1 MTKWLFVHVNSLFWE
16 EPDEEGGHIFSNA
29 KFQTKLIISFS
40 LIIVLIILSFI
51 FFLYNNI
58 FIMIKNDITHNDL
71 QLCIKISENMDT
83 YIEKIDDIT
92 KKLISNNLMKN
103 ILEEAN
109 TSPDSLSNYKRLVY
123 NRELA
128 EITSDTITLTSF
140 PLLNVYIFSEN
151 QNYIFNYNQES
162 SNLTL
167 ILDDAESNKLINEKQ
182 MVIFPANRH
191 LDGYDG
197 AETVSFVRAVFD
209 INGKKYGYVEVQ
221 DGYSGINKI
230 CNINNTGEVIV
241 INDRN
246 QVIFSNISISETG
259 SFLMEKSRDQENG
272 VFYDDDGNIYFYA
285 SSEYSGVTTFI
296 KYDSNALY
304 SSLFLLEKATYIVLG
319 IVMLVSLALVYLFS
333 RLLVKPL
340 RSLRDSVLQV
350 SYKNMGLTAEFT
362 KNDEVIMLRDAFQH
376 ILDELKVAVEKEIVS
391 SKAEAKARLMA
402 LQAQISPHFIHN
414 VLYTISISAQENRPQ
429 DVVAMCK
436 QLSDMLRYTVNS
448 RFPTVRLEEEI
459 RCTSN
464 YLSLQAKNYEDFL
477 FYEIHVQDET
487 KSVALPRLSIQP
499 FVENAIQ
506 HGFRDKKPPYKVI
519 IITAMKGH
527 RWSVSIIDNGKGIGK
542 DVAEQIYKKINDSIT
557 DISLISEEKRSSP
570 GMGGMGIINS
580 VLRLKMMYGDSFTFS
595 IGANDEGGTTVSLE
609 GDYNDE
615 LMDPGTPGGEENAQ
629 DNGRRGQ

>member
-1 MTKWLFVHVNSLFWE
+1 MIFWLFVYANGLLVRNTMRS
-16 EPDEEGGHIFSNA
+16 GHIFSNA
-29 KFQTKLIISFS
+29 KFQTKLIVSFS

-58 FIMIKNDITHNDL
+58 FIKIKNDITHNDQ

-92 KKLISNNLMKN
+92 KKLISNNVVKN

-109 TSPDSLSNYKRLVY
+109 TSPASLNSYKRLVY

-151 QNYIFNYNQES
+151 ENYVFVYNQDT
-162 SNLTL
+162 SNLSL
-167 ILDDAESNKLINEKQ
+167 ILNDPESNKLLNEKQ
-182 MVIFPANRH
+182 MVIFPVNGH
-191 LDGYDG
+191 LEGYHG
-197 AETVSFVRAVFD
+197 EETISFVRAVFD

-246 QVIFSNISISETG
+246 QIIFSNLKDSDIGNS
-259 SFLMEKSRDQENG
+259 LMEKSRDQANG
-272 VFYDDDGNIYFYA
+272 VFYDDDGNIFFYA
-285 SSEYSGVTTFI
+285 CSEYSGMTTFI
-296 KYDSNALY
+296 RYDANALY
-304 SSLFLLEKATYIVLG
+304 SSLFLLEKVTYIVLG

-333 RLLVKPL
+333 KLLVKPL

-350 SYKNMGLTAEFT
+350 SYKNMGLTADFT

-376 ILDELKVAVEKEIVS
+376 ILDELKIAVEKEIIS

-429 DVVAMCK
+429 DVVDMCK
-436 QLSDMLRYTVNS
+436 QLSDMLRYTVDS
-448 RFPTVRLEEEI
+448 RFQTVRLEDEI
-459 RCTSN
+459 KCTSN

-477 FYEIHVQDET
+477 FYEINVDEKT
-487 KSVALPRLSIQP
+487 KKVALPRLSLQP

-506 HGFRDKKPPYKVI
+506 HGFKDKTPPYKVSLV
-519 IITAMKGH
+519 TEMKGH
-527 RWSVSIIDNGKGIGK
+527 RWSVSIIDNGKGIET
-542 DVAEQIYKKINDSIT
+542 DVADQIYKKINDNIA
-557 DISLISEEKRSSP
+557 DISLIPEEKRNSP
-570 GMGGMGIINS
+570 GMFGMGIINS
-580 VLRLKMMYGDSFTFS
+580 VLRLKIMYGDSFSFF
-595 IGANDEGGTTVSLE
+595 IGINDEGGTTVRLE
-609 GDYNDE
+609 GDYNEE
-615 LMDPGTPGGEENAQ
+615 LMVSGISGG
-629 DNGRRGQ
+629 

>member
-1 MTKWLFVHVNSLFWE
+1 MIFWLFVYANGLLVRNTMR
-16 EPDEEGGHIFSNA
+16 GGHIFSNA
-29 KFQTKLIISFS
+29 KFQTKLIVSFS

-58 FIMIKNDITHNDL
+58 FIKIKNDITHNDQ

-92 KKLISNNLMKN
+92 KKLISNNVVKN

-109 TSPDSLSNYKRLVY
+109 TSPASLNSYKRLVY

-151 QNYIFNYNQES
+151 ENYVFVYNQDT
-162 SNLTL
+162 SNLSL
-167 ILDDAESNKLINEKQ
+167 ILNDPESNKLLNEKQ
-182 MVIFPANRH
+182 MVIFPVNGH
-191 LDGYDG
+191 LEGYHG
-197 AETVSFVRAVFD
+197 EETISFVRAVFD

-246 QVIFSNISISETG
+246 QIIFSNLKDSDIGNS
-259 SFLMEKSRDQENG
+259 LMEKSRDQANG
-272 VFYDDDGNIYFYA
+272 VFYDDDGNIFFYA
-285 SSEYSGVTTFI
+285 CSEYSGMTTFI
-296 KYDSNALY
+296 RYDANALY
-304 SSLFLLEKATYIVLG
+304 SSLFLLEKVTYIVLG

-333 RLLVKPL
+333 KLLVKPL

-350 SYKNMGLTAEFT
+350 SYKNMGLTADFT

-376 ILDELKVAVEKEIVS
+376 ILDELKIAVEKEIIS

-429 DVVAMCK
+429 DVVDMCK
-436 QLSDMLRYTVNS
+436 QLSDMLRYTVDS
-448 RFPTVRLEEEI
+448 RYQTVRLEDEI
-459 RCTSN
+459 KCTSN

-477 FYEIHVQDET
+477 FYEINVDEKT
-487 KSVALPRLSIQP
+487 KKVALPRLSLQP

-506 HGFRDKKPPYKVI
+506 HGFKDKTPPYKVSLV
-519 IITAMKGH
+519 TEMKGH
-527 RWSVSIIDNGKGIGK
+527 RWSVSIIDNGKGIET
-542 DVAEQIYKKINDSIT
+542 DVADQIYKKINDNIA
-557 DISLISEEKRSSP
+557 DISLIPEEKRNSP
-570 GMGGMGIINS
+570 GMFGMGIINS
-580 VLRLKMMYGDSFTFS
+580 VLRLKIMYGDSFSFF
-595 IGANDEGGTTVSLE
+595 IGINDEGGTTVRLE
-609 GDYNDE
+609 GDYNEE
-615 LMDPGTPGGEENAQ
+615 LMVSGISGG
-629 DNGRRGQ
+629 

>member
-1 MTKWLFVHVNSLFWE
+1 MRS
-16 EPDEEGGHIFSNA
+16 GHIFSNA
-29 KFQTKLIISFS
+29 KFQTKLIVSFS

-58 FIMIKNDITHNDL
+58 FIKIKNDITHNDQ

-92 KKLISNNLMKN
+92 KKLISNNVVKN

-109 TSPDSLSNYKRLVY
+109 TSPASLNSYKRLVY

-151 QNYIFNYNQES
+151 ENYVFVYNQDT
-162 SNLTL
+162 SNLSL
-167 ILDDAESNKLINEKQ
+167 ILNDPESNKLLNEKQ
-182 MVIFPANRH
+182 MVIFPVNGH
-191 LDGYDG
+191 LEGYHG
-197 AETVSFVRAVFD
+197 EETISFVRAVFD

-246 QVIFSNISISETG
+246 QIIFSNLKDSDIGNS
-259 SFLMEKSRDQENG
+259 LMEKSRDQANG
-272 VFYDDDGNIYFYA
+272 VFYDDDGNIFFYA
-285 SSEYSGVTTFI
+285 CSEYSGMTTFI
-296 KYDSNALY
+296 RYDANALY
-304 SSLFLLEKATYIVLG
+304 SSLFLLEKVTYIVLG

-333 RLLVKPL
+333 KLLVKPL

-350 SYKNMGLTAEFT
+350 SYKNMGLTADFT

-376 ILDELKVAVEKEIVS
+376 ILDELKIAVEKEIIS

-429 DVVAMCK
+429 DVVDMCK
-436 QLSDMLRYTVNS
+436 QLSDMLRYTVDS
-448 RFPTVRLEEEI
+448 RYQTVRLEDEI
-459 RCTSN
+459 KCTSN

-477 FYEIHVQDET
+477 FYEINVDEKT
-487 KSVALPRLSIQP
+487 KKVALPRLSLQP

-506 HGFRDKKPPYKVI
+506 HGFKDKTPPYKVSLV
-519 IITAMKGH
+519 TEMKGH
-527 RWSVSIIDNGKGIGK
+527 RWSVSIIDNGKGIET
-542 DVAEQIYKKINDSIT
+542 DVADQINKKINDNIA
-557 DISLISEEKRSSP
+557 DISLIPEEKRNSP
-570 GMGGMGIINS
+570 GMFGMGIINS
-580 VLRLKMMYGDSFTFS
+580 VLRLKIMYGDSFSFF
-595 IGANDEGGTTVSLE
+595 IGINDEGGTTVRLE
-609 GDYNDE
+609 GDYNEE
-615 LMDPGTPGGEENAQ
+615 LMVSGISGG
-629 DNGRRGQ
+629 

>member
-1 MTKWLFVHVNSLFWE
+1 MIFLLFVYANGLLVRNTMR
-16 EPDEEGGHIFSNA
+16 GGHIFSNA
-29 KFQTKLIISFS
+29 KFQTKLIVSFS

-58 FIMIKNDITHNDL
+58 FIKIKNDITHNDQ

-92 KKLISNNLMKN
+92 KKLISNNVVKN

-109 TSPDSLSNYKRLVY
+109 TSPASLNSYKRLVY

-151 QNYIFNYNQES
+151 ENYVFVYNQDT
-162 SNLTL
+162 SNLSL
-167 ILDDAESNKLINEKQ
+167 ILNDPESNKLLNEKQ
-182 MVIFPANRH
+182 MVIFPVNGH
-191 LDGYDG
+191 LEGYHG
-197 AETVSFVRAVFD
+197 EETISFVRAVFD

-246 QVIFSNISISETG
+246 QIIFSNLKDSDIGNS
-259 SFLMEKSRDQENG
+259 LMEKSRDQANG
-272 VFYDDDGNIYFYA
+272 VFYDDDGNIFFYA
-285 SSEYSGVTTFI
+285 CSEYSGMTTFI
-296 KYDSNALY
+296 RYDANALY
-304 SSLFLLEKATYIVLG
+304 SSLFLLEKVTYIVLG

-333 RLLVKPL
+333 KLLVKPL

-350 SYKNMGLTAEFT
+350 SYKNMGLTADFT

-376 ILDELKVAVEKEIVS
+376 ILDELKIAVEKEIIS

-429 DVVAMCK
+429 DVVDMCK
-436 QLSDMLRYTVNS
+436 QLSDMLRYTVDS
-448 RFPTVRLEEEI
+448 RYQTVRLEDEI
-459 RCTSN
+459 KCTSN

-477 FYEIHVQDET
+477 FYEINVDEKT
-487 KSVALPRLSIQP
+487 KKVALPRLSLQP

-506 HGFRDKKPPYKVI
+506 HGFKDKTPPYKVSLV
-519 IITAMKGH
+519 TEMKGH
-527 RWSVSIIDNGKGIGK
+527 RWSVSIIDNGKGIET
-542 DVAEQIYKKINDSIT
+542 DVADQIYKKINDNIA
-557 DISLISEEKRSSP
+557 DISLIPEEKRNSP
-570 GMGGMGIINS
+570 GMFGMGIINS
-580 VLRLKMMYGDSFTFS
+580 VLRLKIMYGDSFSFF
-595 IGANDEGGTTVSLE
+595 IGINDEGGTTVRLE
-609 GDYNDE
+609 GDYNEE
-615 LMDPGTPGGEENAQ
+615 LMVSGISGG
-629 DNGRRGQ
+629 

>member
-1 MTKWLFVHVNSLFWE
+1 MIFWLFVYANGLLVRNTMRS
-16 EPDEEGGHIFSNA
+16 GHIFSNA
-29 KFQTKLIISFS
+29 KFQTKLIVSFS

-58 FIMIKNDITHNDL
+58 FIKIKNDITHNDQ

-92 KKLISNNLMKN
+92 KKLISNNVVKN

-109 TSPDSLSNYKRLVY
+109 TSPASLNSYKRLVY

-151 QNYIFNYNQES
+151 ENYVFVYNQDT
-162 SNLTL
+162 SNLSL
-167 ILDDAESNKLINEKQ
+167 ILNDPESNKLLNEKQ
-182 MVIFPANRH
+182 MVIFPVNGH
-191 LDGYDG
+191 LEGYHG
-197 AETVSFVRAVFD
+197 EETISFVRAVFD

-246 QVIFSNISISETG
+246 QIIFSNLKDSDIGNS
-259 SFLMEKSRDQENG
+259 LMEKSRDQANG
-272 VFYDDDGNIYFYA
+272 VFYDDDGNIFFYA
-285 SSEYSGVTTFI
+285 CSEYSGMTTFI
-296 KYDSNALY
+296 RYDANALY
-304 SSLFLLEKATYIVLG
+304 SSLFLLEKVTYIVLG

-333 RLLVKPL
+333 KLLVKPL

-350 SYKNMGLTAEFT
+350 SYKNMGLTADFT

-376 ILDELKVAVEKEIVS
+376 ILDELKIAVEKEIIS

-429 DVVAMCK
+429 DVVDMCK
-436 QLSDMLRYTVNS
+436 QLSDMLRYTVDS
-448 RFPTVRLEEEI
+448 RYQTVRLEDEI
-459 RCTSN
+459 KCTSN

-477 FYEIHVQDET
+477 FYEINVDEKT
-487 KSVALPRLSIQP
+487 KKVALPRLSLQP

-506 HGFRDKKPPYKVI
+506 HGFKDKTPPYKVSLV
-519 IITAMKGH
+519 TEMKGH
-527 RWSVSIIDNGKGIGK
+527 RWSVSIIDNGKGIET
-542 DVAEQIYKKINDSIT
+542 DVADQIYKKINDNIA
-557 DISLISEEKRSSP
+557 DISLIPEEKRNSP
-570 GMGGMGIINS
+570 GMFGMGIINS
-580 VLRLKMMYGDSFTFS
+580 VLRLKIMYGDSFSFF
-595 IGANDEGGTTVSLE
+595 IGINDEGGTTVRLE
-609 GDYNDE
+609 GDYNEE
-615 LMDPGTPGGEENAQ
+615 LMVSGISGG
-629 DNGRRGQ
+629 

>member
-1 MTKWLFVHVNSLFWE
+1 MRS
-16 EPDEEGGHIFSNA
+16 GHIFSNA
-29 KFQTKLIISFS
+29 KFQTKLIVSFS

-58 FIMIKNDITHNDL
+58 FIKIKNDITHNDQ

-92 KKLISNNLMKN
+92 KKLISNNVVKN

-109 TSPDSLSNYKRLVY
+109 TSPASLNSYKRLVY

-151 QNYIFNYNQES
+151 ENYVFVYNQDT
-162 SNLTL
+162 SNLSL
-167 ILDDAESNKLINEKQ
+167 ILNDPESNKLLNEKQ
-182 MVIFPANRH
+182 MVIFPVNGH
-191 LDGYDG
+191 LEGYHG
-197 AETVSFVRAVFD
+197 EETISFVRAVFD

-246 QVIFSNISISETG
+246 QIIFSNLKDSDIGNS
-259 SFLMEKSRDQENG
+259 LMEKSRDQANG
-272 VFYDDDGNIYFYA
+272 VFYDDDGNIFFYA
-285 SSEYSGVTTFI
+285 CSEYSGMTTFI
-296 KYDSNALY
+296 RYDANALY
-304 SSLFLLEKATYIVLG
+304 SSLFLLEKVTYIVLG

-333 RLLVKPL
+333 KLLVKPL

-350 SYKNMGLTAEFT
+350 SYKNMGLTADFT

-376 ILDELKVAVEKEIVS
+376 ILDELKIAVEKEIIS

-429 DVVAMCK
+429 DVVDMCK
-436 QLSDMLRYTVNS
+436 QLSDMLRYTVDS
-448 RFPTVRLEEEI
+448 RYQTVRLEDEI
-459 RCTSN
+459 KCTSN

-477 FYEIHVQDET
+477 FYEINVDEKT
-487 KSVALPRLSIQP
+487 KKVALPRLSLQP

-506 HGFRDKKPPYKVI
+506 HGFKDKTPPYKVSLV
-519 IITAMKGH
+519 TEMKGH
-527 RWSVSIIDNGKGIGK
+527 RWSVSIIDNGKGIET
-542 DVAEQIYKKINDSIT
+542 DVADQIYKKINDNIA
-557 DISLISEEKRSSP
+557 DISLIPEEKRNSP
-570 GMGGMGIINS
+570 GMFGMGIINS
-580 VLRLKMMYGDSFTFS
+580 VLRLKIMYGDSFSFF
-595 IGANDEGGTTVSLE
+595 IGINDEGGTTVRLE
-609 GDYNDE
+609 GDYNEE
-615 LMDPGTPGGEENAQ
+615 LMVSGISGG
-629 DNGRRGQ
+629 

>member
-1 MTKWLFVHVNSLFWE
+1 MR
-16 EPDEEGGHIFSNA
+16 GGHIFSNA
-29 KFQTKLIISFS
+29 KFQTKLIVSFS

-58 FIMIKNDITHNDL
+58 FIKIKNDITHNDQ

-92 KKLISNNLMKN
+92 KKLISNNVVKN

-109 TSPDSLSNYKRLVY
+109 TSPASLNSYKRLVY

-151 QNYIFNYNQES
+151 ENYVFVYNQDT
-162 SNLTL
+162 SNLSL
-167 ILDDAESNKLINEKQ
+167 ILNDPESNKLLNEKQ
-182 MVIFPANRH
+182 MVIFPVNGH
-191 LDGYDG
+191 LEGYHG
-197 AETVSFVRAVFD
+197 EETISFVRAVFD

-246 QVIFSNISISETG
+246 QIIFSNLKDSDIGNS
-259 SFLMEKSRDQENG
+259 LMEKSRDQANG
-272 VFYDDDGNIYFYA
+272 VFYDDDGNIFFYA
-285 SSEYSGVTTFI
+285 CSEYSGMTTFI
-296 KYDSNALY
+296 RYDANALY
-304 SSLFLLEKATYIVLG
+304 SSLFLLEKVTYIVLG

-333 RLLVKPL
+333 KLLVKPL

-350 SYKNMGLTAEFT
+350 SYKNMGLTADFT

-376 ILDELKVAVEKEIVS
+376 ILDELKIAVEKEIIS

-429 DVVAMCK
+429 DVVDMCK
-436 QLSDMLRYTVNS
+436 QLSDMLRYTVDS
-448 RFPTVRLEEEI
+448 RYQTVRLEDEI
-459 RCTSN
+459 KCTSN

-477 FYEIHVQDET
+477 FYEINVDEKT
-487 KSVALPRLSIQP
+487 KKVALPRLSLQP

-506 HGFRDKKPPYKVI
+506 HGFKDKTPPYKVSLV
-519 IITAMKGH
+519 TEMKGH
-527 RWSVSIIDNGKGIGK
+527 RWSVSIIDNGKGIET
-542 DVAEQIYKKINDSIT
+542 DVADQIYKKINDNIA
-557 DISLISEEKRSSP
+557 DISLIPEEKRNSP
-570 GMGGMGIINS
+570 GMFGMGIINS
-580 VLRLKMMYGDSFTFS
+580 VLRLKIMYGDSFSFF
-595 IGANDEGGTTVSLE
+595 IGINDEGGTTVRLE
-609 GDYNDE
+609 GDYNEE
-615 LMDPGTPGGEENAQ
+615 LMVSGISGG
-629 DNGRRGQ
+629 

>member
-1 MTKWLFVHVNSLFWE
+1 MIFWLFVYANGLLVRNTMRS
-16 EPDEEGGHIFSNA
+16 GHIFSNA
-29 KFQTKLIISFS
+29 KFQTKLIVSFS

-58 FIMIKNDITHNDL
+58 FIKIKNDITHNDQ

-92 KKLISNNLMKN
+92 KKLISNNVVKN

-109 TSPDSLSNYKRLVY
+109 TSPASLNSYKRLVY

-140 PLLNVYIFSEN
+140 PLLNVYIFREN
-151 QNYIFNYNQES
+151 ENYVFVYNQDT
-162 SNLTL
+162 SNLSL
-167 ILDDAESNKLINEKQ
+167 ILNDPESNKLLNEKQ
-182 MVIFPANRH
+182 MVIFPVNGH
-191 LDGYDG
+191 LEGYHG
-197 AETVSFVRAVFD
+197 EETISFVRAVFD

-246 QVIFSNISISETG
+246 QIIFSNLKDSDIGNS
-259 SFLMEKSRDQENG
+259 LMEKSRDQANG
-272 VFYDDDGNIYFYA
+272 VFYDDDGNIFFYA
-285 SSEYSGVTTFI
+285 CSEYSGMTTFI
-296 KYDSNALY
+296 RYDANALY
-304 SSLFLLEKATYIVLG
+304 SSLFLLEKVTYIVLG

-333 RLLVKPL
+333 KLLVKPL

-350 SYKNMGLTAEFT
+350 SYKNMGLTADFT

-376 ILDELKVAVEKEIVS
+376 ILDELKIAVEKEIIS

-429 DVVAMCK
+429 DVVDMCK
-436 QLSDMLRYTVNS
+436 QLSDMLRYTVDS
-448 RFPTVRLEEEI
+448 RFQTVRLEDEI
-459 RCTSN
+459 KCTSN

-477 FYEIHVQDET
+477 FYEINVDEKT
-487 KSVALPRLSIQP
+487 KKVALPRLSLQP

-506 HGFRDKKPPYKVI
+506 HGFKDKTPPYKVSLV
-519 IITAMKGH
+519 TEMKGH
-527 RWSVSIIDNGKGIGK
+527 RWSVSIIDNGKGIET
-542 DVAEQIYKKINDSIT
+542 DVADQIYKKINDNIA
-557 DISLISEEKRSSP
+557 DISLIPEEKRNSP
-570 GMGGMGIINS
+570 GMFGMGIINS
-580 VLRLKMMYGDSFTFS
+580 VLRLKIMYGDSFSFF
-595 IGANDEGGTTVSLE
+595 IGINDEGGTTVRLE
-609 GDYNDE
+609 GDYNEE
-615 LMDPGTPGGEENAQ
+615 LMVSGISGG
-629 DNGRRGQ
+629 